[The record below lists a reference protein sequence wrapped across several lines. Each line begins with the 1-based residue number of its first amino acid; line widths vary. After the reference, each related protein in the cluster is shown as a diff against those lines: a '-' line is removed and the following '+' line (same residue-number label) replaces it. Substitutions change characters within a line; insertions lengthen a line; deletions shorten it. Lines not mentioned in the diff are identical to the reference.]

1 MRIDG
6 EPSRDRPGQVSTGKE
21 GRSQNGYEAHHCLSD
36 SYQKVLNHFD
46 GANVLGVTATPDRGD
61 QKNLGE
67 YFDSKAYE
75 YSMASA
81 IRDGYLCPIKAQMIP
96 LKLDLG
102 SVGISNGDF
111 AVNDIGSALDP
122 YLRQIADAMV
132 YYCKGRKTVVFLP
145 LIATSQ
151 KFCAMLNEA
160 GLSAVEI
167 NGNSPDREQIL
178 QDFDNG
184 HYDVLCNSMLLTE
197 GWDCPCVDCIVV
209 LRPTKIRSLYQ
220 QMVGRGMRL
229 FPGKDHARIVERDA
243 VAADR
248 HRRVKAMGYKL
259 SSYDLVAFEAEA
271 GLLGDTLCLLPFFAG
286 KTAHPRGLPRQRGG
300 GERGP
305 LQTRRTGAKVLAVLL
320 PRLIV
325 IHHQIPPFSLY
336 SAELIIAGLLTRWMG
351 RSSSL
356 S

>member
-1 MRIDG
+1 MYQLRPYQAEAKDAILQAWDEGQRKTLLVLPTGCGKTIVFSAVAQSQIDKGHRILILAHRG
-6 EPSRDRPGQVSTGKE
+6 ELLSQAADKLKDAFGIDSALEKAESSSLGSMFPVTVGSVQTLCQDRRLARFPSDYFSDVIVD
-21 GRSQNGYEAHHCLSD
+21 EAHHCLSD

-132 YYCKGRKTVVFLP
+132 SYCKGRKTVVFLP

-160 GLSAVEI
+160 GLSAV
-167 NGNSPDREQIL
+167 
-178 QDFDNG
+178 
-184 HYDVLCNSMLLTE
+184 
-197 GWDCPCVDCIVV
+197 
-209 LRPTKIRSLYQ
+209 RS
-220 QMVGRGMRL
+220 
-229 FPGKDHARIVERDA
+229 
-243 VAADR
+243 
-248 HRRVKAMGYKL
+248 
-259 SSYDLVAFEAEA
+259 
-271 GLLGDTLCLLPFFAG
+271 
-286 KTAHPRGLPRQRGG
+286 TA
-300 GERGP
+300 
-305 LQTRRTGAKVLAVLL
+305 TARTGN
-320 PRLIV
+320 
-325 IHHQIPPFSLY
+325 
-336 SAELIIAGLLTRWMG
+336 
-351 RSSSL
+351 RSSGISTAVITTC
-356 S
+356 SATACF